1 MIDQLLRPKI
11 AFWTGAG
18 LTIASF
24 VVFNFLVPPLYGA
37 VQSVNFP
44 MAQQFVGLLVSGFES
59 LGQLARL
66 FGPVLVVGALVMLKI
81 ERSSAHR

>member
-37 VQSVNFP
+37 VQ
-44 MAQQFVGLLVSGFES
+44 
-59 LGQLARL
+59 
-66 FGPVLVVGALVMLKI
+66 
-81 ERSSAHR
+81 